1 MSLEPSPAEVLQRQT
16 APAPRKR
23 ARPLAALRHRNFR
36 IYWLG
41 QAVSLVGTWIQNV
54 ALAWLVLELTG
65 SPLLLG
71 LVGAAQF
78 TPILLFSLLGGVI
91 ADRMAKRR
99 LIIGTQSV
107 LMLVAYT
114 LGFLTVTGLVQYWH
128 VLLLAVVVG
137 LANAMDIP
145 ARQSFL
151 IELAGR
157 EDLMNAIALHSSIFN
172 VARFV
177 GPAAGGLLIAGFSL
191 PVCFFV
197 NGLSFTAVLASL
209 FMIRTAGP
217 PPADRTF
224 TKVWP
229 EIGEGFNYIR
239 STPTVLYPIILMAV
253 LSLFT
258 FNFNVLVPVYAREVL
273 HQEAQGFGF
282 LMAAHGLGS
291 LGGAFYLAMISH
303 RGPRAEVL
311 LGGALGVC
319 LAHLAL
325 AFTGWFWLALPV
337 LALGGL
343 SMMVFAGLVNT
354 TVQLAAPDR
363 LRGRVMSVYSLVFL
377 GMMPLGNLM
386 AGAVAHHWDAPAAFG
401 FGAVLGLCG
410 LALLSKKVPC
420 ATASAEPSGPVAPSA
435 FTGSG
440 ASPACTDPTAP
451 VAPTVSVTATAAI
464 APDSQPEE
472 PAK

>member
-1 MSLEPSPAEVLQRQT
+1 MEDLQRQT
-16 APAPRKR
+16 GTAPKKG
-23 ARPLAALRHRNFR
+23 ARPLAALSHRNFR
-36 IYWLG
+36 LYWLG
-41 QAVSLVGTWIQNV
+41 QSVSLIGTWIQNV

-78 TPILLFSLLGGVI
+78 APILMFSLLGGVI
-91 ADRMAKRR
+91 ADRVAKRR

-128 VLLLAVVVG
+128 VLGLAVVVG
-137 LANAMDIP
+137 LANALDIP
-145 ARQSFL
+145 TRQSFL

-157 EDLMNAIALHSSIFN
+157 EDLMNAIALHSSVFN

-209 FMIRTAGP
+209 FLIRTGARL
-217 PPADRTF
+217 PADRAL
-224 TKVWP
+224 TKVWT
-229 EIGEGFNYIR
+229 EIGEGLGYIR
-239 STPTVLYPIILMAV
+239 STPVVLYPIILMAV
-253 LSLFT
+253 LSLFA

-273 HQEAQGFGF
+273 HQGAQGFGF

-291 LGGAFYLAMISH
+291 LCGAFYLAMVSH
-303 RGPRAEVL
+303 RGPRAQVL
-311 LGGALGVC
+311 FGGALGLC

-325 AFTGWFWLALPV
+325 AFTGFFWLALPV

-354 TVQLAAPDR
+354 TVQLTAPDR

-377 GMMPLGNLM
+377 GMMPLGNLL
-386 AGAVAHHWDAPAAFG
+386 AGAVAHSWGAPATFG
-401 FGAVLGLCG
+401 LGAVLALCG
-410 LALLSKKVPC
+410 LALLSKKVL
-420 ATASAEPSGPVAPSA
+420 
-435 FTGSG
+435 
-440 ASPACTDPTAP
+440 PA
-451 VAPTVSVTATAAI
+451 V
-464 APDSQPEE
+464 
-472 PAK
+472 PAGLESRQEQVKEWH